1 MRTMATGAT
10 ENTASSV
17 VRRPRA
23 GSTHA
28 PAQPIPARAPLRRTG
43 AGAVF
48 GVGAHLLDTQPGRV
62 GGERTGV
69 RGLPHRIGG
78 RLPRV
83 PAAVLLVGDG

>member
-10 ENTASSV
+10 ENTASFSSV

-28 PAQPIPARAPLRRTG
+28 PAQPIPARAPLRRT
-43 AGAVF
+43 GAVF

-78 RLPRV
+78 RLPHG